1 MITIANHAVFCKA
14 KKRKSR
20 QNPLL
25 FHGFS
30 TAIAAPYIKPPPIAQ
45 NEERALRGGLHSF
58 LRPFGRTFVPNGRIS
73 ERSLQFSNFRLILWV
88 NQKYPSGVLYLL
100 KGGTKL
106 KKETY
111 DVTGMSCAACSSRVE
126 KAVSKQPGAQQV
138 AVNLLKNSMVVEYD
152 ETQLSSAQIIAAVE
166 KAGYGASLH
175 AKPGSAPAAKDVEKG
190 GASAAQKAYSGM
202 KKRLALSLVF
212 TIPLFYL
219 SMGHMMGWP
228 LPACFLGMENAM
240 TFAFTQF
247 LLLLPIVHINRQYYI
262 VGFRTLWQRSPNMDS
277 LIALGSSAAIVYGI
291 YAIYKIGI
299 GFGQMDMDTVHTYMM
314 ELYFES
320 AGTILTLITMGKTM
334 EARAKGKTS
343 DAITKLMDLAP
354 KTATVERDGAESV
367 IPVEEVQLGDVL
379 IVKAGESIPVDGVV
393 LEGTSSV
400 DESALTGES
409 IPVEKQIG
417 DSVIGAT
424 INKSGYF
431 KMRATKVGDDTAL
444 SQIVR
449 LVDEATSSKAP
460 IAKLADKVSGVFVP
474 AVITIAV
481 IATAAWLL
489 TGHSVEFSLSIGI
502 SVLVI
507 SCPCALGLATPT
519 AIMVG
524 TGRGAVNGIL
534 IKSAEALETTHSV
547 NTVVLDKTGTITQGK
562 PVVTDLVGGT
572 ADEKALL
579 TVAASL
585 EKLSEHPLSE
595 AVVAEAEKQQLT
607 LLPVTDF
614 AQIPGQGIS
623 GVIQGRRCLA
633 GNRRMMEANGIA
645 DDALLARGDA
655 LAEDGKTPLY
665 FAADGRL
672 IGLIAVADVVKPT
685 SAQAIAELSHMGIE
699 VVMLTGDNARTA
711 EAIRRQVGVDRVVAE
726 VMPQD
731 KEREIRRLQ
740 ESGKKVAM
748 VGDGINDAPALAR
761 ADVGIAIGAGT
772 DVAIESADIVLMRSD
787 LLDVSTAVQLSRAVI
802 RNIKQNLFWAFF
814 YNAIGI
820 PIAAGVFYPA
830 FQLKMNPMLGAL
842 AMSFSSVFV
851 VSNALRLRWFKARH
865 TAAAK
870 PVSSP
875 SDSGV
880 EIANDQTTARNEKGE
895 TNMEKIISI
904 EGMACMHCVNHVQTA
919 LAAVPGV
926 QEAKV
931 DLESKSATVRTD
943 GSVTDAAL
951 KAAVDGA
958 GYQAVSIR

>member
-1 MITIANHAVFCKA
+1 M
-14 KKRKSR
+14 
-20 QNPLL
+20 
-25 FHGFS
+25 
-30 TAIAAPYIKPPPIAQ
+30 
-45 NEERALRGGLHSF
+45 
-58 LRPFGRTFVPNGRIS
+58 
-73 ERSLQFSNFRLILWV
+73 
-88 NQKYPSGVLYLL
+88 
-100 KGGTKL
+100 

-126 KAVSKQPGAQQV
+126 KAVARQSGVQQV
-138 AVNLLKNSMVVEYD
+138 SVNLLKNSMVVEYD
-152 ETQLSSAQIIAAVE
+152 ESALSSAQIVAAVE
-166 KAGYGASLH
+166 QAGYGASPH
-175 AKPGSAPAAKDVEKG
+175 EKPGAAVPAVQSGKQG
-190 GASAAQKAYSGM
+190 GLSAAQQAYRGM

-212 TIPLFYL
+212 TVPLFYL

-228 LPACFLGMENAM
+228 LPGCFLGTENALV
-240 TFAFTQF
+240 FAFTQF
-247 LLLLPIVHINRQYYI
+247 LLLLPIVFLNRQYYI
-262 VGFRTLWQRSPNMDS
+262 GGAKALIQRAPNMDS
-277 LIALGSSAAIVYGI
+277 LIALGSGAAIVYGI
-291 YAIYKIGI
+291 YAIYRIGI

-343 DAITKLMDLAP
+343 EAITKLMDLAP
-354 KTATVERDGAESV
+354 KTATVERDGTEHI
-367 IPVEEVQLGDVL
+367 IPAAEVQPGDVL
-379 IVKAGESIPVDGVV
+379 IVKAGESVPVDGVV
-393 LEGTSSV
+393 LEGASAV

-409 IPVEKQIG
+409 IPVEKQAG
-417 DSVIGAT
+417 DAVIGAT

-474 AVITIAV
+474 VVIAIAV
-481 IATAAWLL
+481 IAALAWLL
-489 TGHSVEFSLSIGI
+489 TGHSVEFSLSVGI

-524 TGRGAVNGIL
+524 TGRGAANGIL
-534 IKSAEALETTHSV
+534 IKSAEALETAHSV

-562 PVVTDLVGGT
+562 PVVTDVLTLGT
-572 ADEKALL
+572 ERDELL

-585 EKLSEHPLSE
+585 EKRSEHPLAE
-595 AVVAEAEKQQLT
+595 AIASEAEKEQLT
-607 LLPVTDF
+607 LLPVEHF
-614 AQIPGQGIS
+614 EQIPGQGLCAA
-623 GVIQGRRCLA
+623 VDGRNCLA
-633 GNRRMMEANGIA
+633 GNRRMMEANGISG
-645 DDALLARGDA
+645 DPLFSRGEA

-665 FAADGRL
+665 FAREGRL
-672 IGLIAVADVVKPT
+672 LGLIAVADVVKPT
-685 SAQAIAELSHMGIE
+685 SAQAVAELSAMGIE
-699 VVMLTGDNARTA
+699 VVMLTGDNERTA

-726 VMPQD
+726 VLPQD

-740 ESGKKVAM
+740 EGGKKVAM

-761 ADVGIAIGAGT
+761 ADVGIAIGVGT

-830 FQLKMNPMLGAL
+830 FHLKMNPMLGAL

-865 TAAAK
+865 AA
-870 PVSSP
+870 PQEQSSSP
-875 SDSGV
+875 HGGA
-880 EIANDQTTARNEKGE
+880 EIASSEQTANEEKGE
-895 TNMEKIISI
+895 ATMEKVISI
-904 EGMACMHCVNHVQTA
+904 EGMACMHCVKHVQEA

-926 QEAKV
+926 QEVTV
-931 DLESKSATVRTD
+931 DLEGKSATVSVD
-943 GSVTDAAL
+943 SSVTDEAL

-958 GYQAVSIR
+958 GYEALSVR

>member
-1 MITIANHAVFCKA
+1 M
-14 KKRKSR
+14 
-20 QNPLL
+20 
-25 FHGFS
+25 
-30 TAIAAPYIKPPPIAQ
+30 
-45 NEERALRGGLHSF
+45 
-58 LRPFGRTFVPNGRIS
+58 
-73 ERSLQFSNFRLILWV
+73 
-88 NQKYPSGVLYLL
+88 
-100 KGGTKL
+100 

-126 KAVSKQPGAQQV
+126 KAVARQSGVQQV
-138 AVNLLKNSMVVEYD
+138 SVNLLKNSMVVEYD
-152 ETQLSSAQIIAAVE
+152 ESALSSAQIVAAVE
-166 KAGYGASLH
+166 QAGYGASPH
-175 AKPGSAPAAKDVEKG
+175 EKPGAAVPAVQSGKQG
-190 GASAAQKAYSGM
+190 GLSAAQQAYRGM

-212 TIPLFYL
+212 TVPLFYL

-228 LPACFLGMENAM
+228 LPGCFLGTENALV
-240 TFAFTQF
+240 FAFTQF
-247 LLLLPIVHINRQYYI
+247 LLLLPIVFLNRQYYI
-262 VGFRTLWQRSPNMDS
+262 GGAKALIQRAPNMDS
-277 LIALGSSAAIVYGI
+277 LIALGSGAAIVYGI
-291 YAIYKIGI
+291 YAIYRIGI

-343 DAITKLMDLAP
+343 EAITKLMDLAP
-354 KTATVERDGAESV
+354 KTATVERDGTEHI
-367 IPVEEVQLGDVL
+367 IPAAEVQPGDVL
-379 IVKAGESIPVDGVV
+379 IVRAGESVPVDGVV
-393 LEGTSSV
+393 LEGASAV

-409 IPVEKQIG
+409 IPVEKQAG
-417 DSVIGAT
+417 DAVIGAT

-474 AVITIAV
+474 VVIAIAV
-481 IATAAWLL
+481 IAALAWLL
-489 TGHSVEFSLSIGI
+489 TGHSVEFSLSVGI

-524 TGRGAVNGIL
+524 TGRGAANGIL
-534 IKSAEALETTHSV
+534 IKSAEALETAHSV

-562 PVVTDLVGGT
+562 PVVTDVLTLGT
-572 ADEKALL
+572 ERDELL

-585 EKLSEHPLSE
+585 EKRSEHPLAE
-595 AVVAEAEKQQLT
+595 AIASEAEKEQLT
-607 LLPVTDF
+607 LLPVEHF
-614 AQIPGQGIS
+614 EQIPGQGLCAA
-623 GVIQGRRCLA
+623 VDGRNCLA
-633 GNRRMMEANGIA
+633 GNRRMMEANGISG
-645 DDALLARGDA
+645 DPLFSRGEA

-665 FAADGRL
+665 FAREGRL
-672 IGLIAVADVVKPT
+672 LGLIAVADVVKPT
-685 SAQAIAELSHMGIE
+685 SAQAVAELSAMGIE
-699 VVMLTGDNARTA
+699 VVMLTGDNERTA
-711 EAIRRQVGVDRVVAE
+711 EAIRRQVGVDRVAAE
-726 VMPQD
+726 VLPQD

-740 ESGKKVAM
+740 EGGKKVAM

-761 ADVGIAIGAGT
+761 ADVGIAIGVGT

-830 FQLKMNPMLGAL
+830 FHLKMNPMLGAL

-851 VSNALRLRWFKARH
+851 VSNALRLRWFNAKH
-865 TAAAK
+865 AA
-870 PVSSP
+870 PQERSSSP
-875 SDSGV
+875 HGGA
-880 EIANDQTTARNEKGE
+880 EIASSEQTANEEKGE
-895 TNMEKIISI
+895 TTMEKVISI
-904 EGMACMHCVNHVQTA
+904 EGMACMHCVKHVQEA

-926 QEAKV
+926 QEVTV
-931 DLESKSATVRTD
+931 DLEGKSATVSVD
-943 GSVTDAAL
+943 SSVTDEAL

-958 GYQAVSIR
+958 GYEALSVR

>member
-1 MITIANHAVFCKA
+1 MKNT
-14 KKRKSR
+14 
-20 QNPLL
+20 P
-25 FHGFS
+25 HGYC
-30 TAIAAPYIKPPPIAQ
+30 ICP
-45 NEERALRGGLHSF
+45 EGG
-58 LRPFGRTFVPNGRIS
+58 I
-73 ERSLQFSNFRLILWV
+73 
-88 NQKYPSGVLYLL
+88 
-100 KGGTKL
+100 KL

-126 KAVSKQPGAQQV
+126 KAVAKQPGAQQV

-152 ETQLSSAQIIAAVE
+152 ESQLSSAQIIAAVE

-175 AKPGSAPAAKDVEKG
+175 AKPGSAPAVQTAETG
-190 GASAAQKAYSGM
+190 GASAAQKAYSDM
-202 KKRLALSLVF
+202 KKASRPLAPLHHPAVLSLDGPHDGLAAARV
-212 TIPLFYL
+212 
-219 SMGHMMGWP
+219 
-228 LPACFLGMENAM
+228 LPRHGKCDDVRIHAV
-240 TFAFTQF
+240 
-247 LLLLPIVHINRQYYI
+247 LLLLPIVYINRQYYI
-262 VGFRTLWQRSPNMDS
+262 VGFKTLWQRSPNMDS

-354 KTATVERDGAESV
+354 KTATVERNGVESV

-379 IVKAGESIPVDGVV
+379 IVKAGESVPVDGVV
-393 LEGTSSV
+393 LEGTPSV

-409 IPVEKQIG
+409 IPVEKQAG
-417 DSVIGAT
+417 DSVMGAT

-474 AVITIAV
+474 VVITIAV

-489 TGHSVEFSLSIGI
+489 TGHSVEFALSIGI

-562 PVVTDLVGGT
+562 PVVTDVVDGGIGR
-572 ADEKALL
+572 DKLL
-579 TVAASL
+579 SVAASL

-595 AVVAEAEKQQLT
+595 AIVAEAEKESLT
-607 LLPVTDF
+607 FLSVDKF
-614 AQIPGQGIS
+614 EQIPGQGIR
-623 GVIQGRRCLA
+623 GEVEGQLCLA
-633 GNRRMMEANGIA
+633 GNRRMMEANRIENSE
-645 DDALLARGDA
+645 LLAQGEA

-665 FAADGRL
+665 FALDGKL

-685 SAQAIAELSHMGIE
+685 SAQAIAELSSMGIE
-699 VVMLTGDNARTA
+699 VVMLTGDNAKTA

-726 VMPQD
+726 VLPQD

-740 ESGKKVAM
+740 EGGKKVAM

-802 RNIKQNLFWAFF
+802 RNIKENLFWAFF

-851 VSNALRLRWFKARH
+851 VSNALRLRWFKAKH
-865 TAAAK
+865 TEAAPK
-870 PVSSP
+870 TVSSP
-875 SDSGV
+875 SDRGV
-880 EIANDQTTARNEKGE
+880 EIASKEIMASNEKGE
-895 TNMEKIISI
+895 TNMEKVISI
-904 EGMACMHCVNHVQTA
+904 EGMACMHCVNHVQKA
-919 LAAVPGV
+919 LSAVPGV
-926 QEAKV
+926 REAKV
-931 DLESKSATVRTD
+931 DLESKSATVSVD

-951 KAAVDGA
+951 KAAVDEA

>member
-1 MITIANHAVFCKA
+1 MLDKPNIPTYTVG
-14 KKRKSR
+14 KS
-20 QNPLL
+20 
-25 FHGFS
+25 
-30 TAIAAPYIKPPPIAQ
+30 
-45 NEERALRGGLHSF
+45 
-58 LRPFGRTFVPNGRIS
+58 
-73 ERSLQFSNFRLILWV
+73 
-88 NQKYPSGVLYLL
+88 KYPMGVFSFSE
-100 KGGTKL
+100 GGSKL

-126 KAVSKQPGAQQV
+126 KAVARQSGVQQV
-138 AVNLLKNSMVVEYD
+138 SVNLLKNSMVVEYD
-152 ETQLSSAQIIAAVE
+152 ESVLSSAQIVAAVE
-166 KAGYGASLH
+166 QAGYGASPH
-175 AKPGSAPAAKDVEKG
+175 EKPGAAVPAAQSGKQG
-190 GASAAQKAYSGM
+190 GLSAAQEAYRGM
-202 KKRLALSLVF
+202 KRRLALSLVF
-212 TIPLFYL
+212 TVPLFYL

-228 LPACFLGMENAM
+228 LPGCFLGMENAM
-240 TFAFTQF
+240 VFAFTQF
-247 LLLLPIVHINRQYYI
+247 LLLIPIVFINRQYYI
-262 VGFRTLWQRSPNMDS
+262 GGCKALIQRAPNMDS
-277 LIALGSSAAIVYGI
+277 LIALGSGAAILYGI
-291 YAIYKIGI
+291 FAIYKIGI
-299 GFGQMDMDTVHTYMM
+299 GFGRMDMDTVHTYMM

-343 DAITKLMDLAP
+343 EAITKLMDLAP
-354 KTATVERDGAESV
+354 KTATVERDGTEHI
-367 IPVEEVQLGDVL
+367 IPAAEVQPGDVL
-379 IVKAGESIPVDGVV
+379 IVKAGESVPVDGVV
-393 LEGTSSV
+393 LEGASAV

-409 IPVEKQIG
+409 IPVEKQAG
-417 DSVIGAT
+417 DTVIGAT

-431 KMRATKVGDDTAL
+431 KMRATKVGDDTTL

-474 AVITIAV
+474 VVIAIAV
-481 IATAAWLL
+481 LATCAWLL
-489 TGHSVEFSLSIGI
+489 AGHSVEFSLSVGI

-562 PVVTDLVGGT
+562 PVVTDVVDGGIGR
-572 ADEKALL
+572 DKLL
-579 TVAASL
+579 SVAASL

-595 AVVAEAEKQQLT
+595 AIVAEAEKESLT
-607 LLPVTDF
+607 FLSVDKF
-614 AQIPGQGIS
+614 EQIPGQGIR
-623 GVIQGRRCLA
+623 GEVEGQLCLA
-633 GNRRMMEANGIA
+633 GNRRMMEVNRIENSE
-645 DDALLARGDA
+645 LLAQGEA

-665 FAADGRL
+665 FALDGKL

-685 SAQAIAELSHMGIE
+685 SAQAIAELSSMGIE
-699 VVMLTGDNARTA
+699 VVMLTGDNAKTA

-726 VMPQD
+726 VLPQD

-740 ESGKKVAM
+740 EGGKKVAM

-802 RNIKQNLFWAFF
+802 RNIKENLFWAFF

-865 TAAAK
+865 AA
-870 PVSSP
+870 PQEQSSSP
-875 SDSGV
+875 HGGA
-880 EIANDQTTARNEKGE
+880 EIASSEQTANEEKGE
-895 TNMEKIISI
+895 ATMEKVISI
-904 EGMACMHCVNHVQTA
+904 EGMACMHCVKHVQEA

-926 QEAKV
+926 QEVNV
-931 DLESKSATVRTD
+931 DLEGKSATVSVD
-943 GSVTDAAL
+943 GSVTDEAL

-958 GYQAVSIR
+958 GYEALSVR

>member
-1 MITIANHAVFCKA
+1 M
-14 KKRKSR
+14 
-20 QNPLL
+20 
-25 FHGFS
+25 
-30 TAIAAPYIKPPPIAQ
+30 
-45 NEERALRGGLHSF
+45 
-58 LRPFGRTFVPNGRIS
+58 
-73 ERSLQFSNFRLILWV
+73 
-88 NQKYPSGVLYLL
+88 
-100 KGGTKL
+100 

-126 KAVSKQPGAQQV
+126 KAVARQSGVQQV
-138 AVNLLKNSMVVEYD
+138 SVNLLKNSMVVEYD
-152 ETQLSSAQIIAAVE
+152 ESALSSAQIVAAVE
-166 KAGYGASLH
+166 QAGYGASLH
-175 AKPGSAPAAKDVEKG
+175 EKPGAAVPAAKG
-190 GASAAQKAYSGM
+190 GGQGGLSAAQQAYRGM

-212 TIPLFYL
+212 TVPLFYL

-228 LPACFLGMENAM
+228 LPGCFLGTENALV
-240 TFAFTQF
+240 FAFTQF
-247 LLLLPIVHINRQYYI
+247 LLLLPIVFLNRQYYI
-262 VGFRTLWQRSPNMDS
+262 GGAKALIQRAPNMDS
-277 LIALGSSAAIVYGI
+277 LIALGSGAAIVYGI
-291 YAIYKIGI
+291 YAIYRIGI

-343 DAITKLMDLAP
+343 EAITKLMDLAP
-354 KTATVERDGAESV
+354 KTATVERDGTERV
-367 IPVEEVQLGDVL
+367 IPAAEVQSGDVL
-379 IVKAGESIPVDGVV
+379 IVRAGESVPVDGVV
-393 LEGTSSV
+393 LEGASAV

-409 IPVEKQIG
+409 IPVEKQVG
-417 DSVIGAT
+417 DTVIGAT

-474 AVITIAV
+474 VVIAIAV
-481 IATAAWLL
+481 IAALAWLL
-489 TGHSVEFSLSIGI
+489 TGHSVEFSLSVGI

-524 TGRGAVNGIL
+524 TGRGAANGIL
-534 IKSAEALETTHSV
+534 IKSAEALETAHSV

-562 PVVTDLVGGT
+562 PVVTDVLPVG
-572 ADEKALL
+572 AERDELL

-585 EKLSEHPLSE
+585 EKRSEHPLAE
-595 AVVAEAEKQQLT
+595 AIAAEAEKARLT
-607 LLPVTDF
+607 LLPVEHF
-614 AQIPGQGIS
+614 EQIPGQGLRAA
-623 GVIQGRRCLA
+623 VDGRDCLA
-633 GNRRMMEANGIA
+633 GNRRMMEANGISG
-645 DDALLARGDA
+645 DPLFSRGEA

-665 FAADGRL
+665 FAREGRL
-672 IGLIAVADVVKPT
+672 LGLIAVADVVKPT
-685 SAQAIAELSHMGIE
+685 SAQAVAELSGMGIE
-699 VVMLTGDNARTA
+699 VVMLTGDNERTA

-726 VMPQD
+726 VLPQD

-740 ESGKKVAM
+740 EGGKKVAM

-830 FQLKMNPMLGAL
+830 FHLKMNPMLGAL

-865 TAAAK
+865 AA
-870 PVSSP
+870 PQEQSSSP
-875 SDSGV
+875 HGGA
-880 EIANDQTTARNEKGE
+880 EIASSEQTANEEKGE
-895 TNMEKIISI
+895 TTMEKVISI
-904 EGMACMHCVNHVQTA
+904 EGMACMHCVKHVQEA

-926 QEAKV
+926 QEVTV
-931 DLESKSATVRTD
+931 DLEGKSATVSVD
-943 GSVTDAAL
+943 SSVTDEAL

-958 GYQAVSIR
+958 GYEALSVR

>member
-1 MITIANHAVFCKA
+1 M
-14 KKRKSR
+14 
-20 QNPLL
+20 
-25 FHGFS
+25 
-30 TAIAAPYIKPPPIAQ
+30 
-45 NEERALRGGLHSF
+45 
-58 LRPFGRTFVPNGRIS
+58 
-73 ERSLQFSNFRLILWV
+73 
-88 NQKYPSGVLYLL
+88 
-100 KGGTKL
+100 

-126 KAVSKQPGAQQV
+126 KAVARQSGVQQV
-138 AVNLLKNSMVVEYD
+138 SVNLLKNSMVVEYD
-152 ETQLSSAQIIAAVE
+152 ESALSSAQIVAAVE
-166 KAGYGASLH
+166 QAGYGASLH
-175 AKPGSAPAAKDVEKG
+175 EKPGAAVPAAKG
-190 GASAAQKAYSGM
+190 GGQGGLSAAQQAYRGM

-212 TIPLFYL
+212 TVPLFYL

-228 LPACFLGMENAM
+228 LPGCFLGTENALV
-240 TFAFTQF
+240 FAFTQF
-247 LLLLPIVHINRQYYI
+247 LLLLPIVFLNRQYYI
-262 VGFRTLWQRSPNMDS
+262 GGAKALIQRAPNMDS
-277 LIALGSSAAIVYGI
+277 LIALGSGAAIVYGI
-291 YAIYKIGI
+291 YAIYRIGI

-343 DAITKLMDLAP
+343 EAITKLMDLAP
-354 KTATVERDGAESV
+354 KTAAVERDGTEHV
-367 IPVEEVQLGDVL
+367 IPAAEVQPGDVL
-379 IVKAGESIPVDGVV
+379 IVRAGESVPVDGVV
-393 LEGTSSV
+393 LEGASAV

-409 IPVEKQIG
+409 IPVEKQAG
-417 DSVIGAT
+417 DAVIGAT

-474 AVITIAV
+474 VVIAIAV
-481 IATAAWLL
+481 IAALAWLL
-489 TGHSVEFSLSIGI
+489 TGHSVEFSLSVGI

-524 TGRGAVNGIL
+524 TGRGAANGIL
-534 IKSAEALETTHSV
+534 IKSAEALETAHSV

-562 PVVTDLVGGT
+562 PVVTDVLTLGT
-572 ADEKALL
+572 ERDELL

-585 EKLSEHPLSE
+585 EKRSEHPLAE
-595 AVVAEAEKQQLT
+595 AIASEAEKEQLT
-607 LLPVTDF
+607 LLPVEHF
-614 AQIPGQGIS
+614 EQIPGQGLCAA
-623 GVIQGRRCLA
+623 VDGRNCLA
-633 GNRRMMEANGIA
+633 GNRRMMEANGISG
-645 DDALLARGDA
+645 DPLFSRGEA

-665 FAADGRL
+665 FAREGRL
-672 IGLIAVADVVKPT
+672 LGLIAVADVVKPT
-685 SAQAIAELSHMGIE
+685 SAQAVAELSAMGIE
-699 VVMLTGDNARTA
+699 VVMLTGDNERTA

-726 VMPQD
+726 VLPQD

-740 ESGKKVAM
+740 EGGKKVAM

-761 ADVGIAIGAGT
+761 ADVGIAIGVGT

-830 FQLKMNPMLGAL
+830 FHLKMNPMLGAL

-851 VSNALRLRWFKARH
+851 VSNALRLRWFNAKH
-865 TAAAK
+865 AA
-870 PVSSP
+870 PQERSSSP
-875 SDSGV
+875 HGGA
-880 EIANDQTTARNEKGE
+880 EIASSEQTANEEKGE
-895 TNMEKIISI
+895 TTMEKVISI
-904 EGMACMHCVNHVQTA
+904 EGMACMHCVKHVQEA

-926 QEAKV
+926 QEVTV
-931 DLESKSATVRTD
+931 DLEGKSATVSVD
-943 GSVTDAAL
+943 SSVTDEAL

-958 GYQAVSIR
+958 GYEALSVR

>member
-1 MITIANHAVFCKA
+1 MKNT
-14 KKRKSR
+14 
-20 QNPLL
+20 P
-25 FHGFS
+25 HGYC
-30 TAIAAPYIKPPPIAQ
+30 ICH
-45 NEERALRGGLHSF
+45 EGG
-58 LRPFGRTFVPNGRIS
+58 I
-73 ERSLQFSNFRLILWV
+73 
-88 NQKYPSGVLYLL
+88 
-100 KGGTKL
+100 KL

-126 KAVSKQPGAQQV
+126 KAVAKQPGAQQV

-152 ETQLSSAQIIAAVE
+152 ESQLSSAQIIAAVE

-175 AKPGSAPAAKDVEKG
+175 AKPGSAPAAQTAETG
-190 GASAAQKAYSGM
+190 GASAAQKAYSDM
-202 KKRLALSLVF
+202 KKRLALSLLF

-247 LLLLPIVHINRQYYI
+247 LLLLPIVYINRQYYI
-262 VGFRTLWQRSPNMDS
+262 VGFKTLWQRSPNMDS

-354 KTATVERDGAESV
+354 KTATVERNGVESV

-379 IVKAGESIPVDGVV
+379 IVKAGESV
-393 LEGTSSV
+393 
-400 DESALTGES
+400 
-409 IPVEKQIG
+409 PVEKQAG

-474 AVITIAV
+474 VVITIAV

-489 TGHSVEFSLSIGI
+489 TGHSVEFALSIGI

-534 IKSAEALETTHSV
+534 LKSAEALETTHSV

-562 PVVTDLVGGT
+562 PVVTDVVDGGIGR
-572 ADEKALL
+572 DKLL
-579 TVAASL
+579 SVAASL

-595 AVVAEAEKQQLT
+595 AIVAEAEKESLT
-607 LLPVTDF
+607 FLSVDKF
-614 AQIPGQGIS
+614 EQIPGQGIR
-623 GVIQGRRCLA
+623 GEVEGQLCLA
-633 GNRRMMEANGIA
+633 GNRRMMEANRIENSE
-645 DDALLARGDA
+645 LLAQGEA
-655 LAEDGKTPLY
+655 LAKDGKTPLY
-665 FAADGRL
+665 FALDGKL
-672 IGLIAVADVVKPT
+672 IGLIAVADIVKPT
-685 SAQAIAELSHMGIE
+685 SAQAIAELSNMGIE

-726 VMPQD
+726 VLPQD

-740 ESGKKVAM
+740 EGGKKVAM

-802 RNIKQNLFWAFF
+802 RNIKENLFWAFF

-851 VSNALRLRWFKARH
+851 VSNALRLRWFKAKH
-865 TAAAK
+865 TAAAPK
-870 PVSSP
+870 TVSSP

-880 EIANDQTTARNEKGE
+880 EIANSHTMASNNEKGE
-895 TNMEKIISI
+895 TNMEKVISI
-904 EGMACMHCVNHVQTA
+904 EGMACMHCVNHVQQA
-919 LAAVPGV
+919 LSAVPGV
-926 QEAKV
+926 KEAKV
-931 DLESKSATVRTD
+931 DLESKSATVSVD
-943 GSVTDAAL
+943 GNVTDAAL
-951 KAAVDGA
+951 KAAVDEA

>member
-1 MITIANHAVFCKA
+1 
-14 KKRKSR
+14 
-20 QNPLL
+20 
-25 FHGFS
+25 
-30 TAIAAPYIKPPPIAQ
+30 
-45 NEERALRGGLHSF
+45 
-58 LRPFGRTFVPNGRIS
+58 
-73 ERSLQFSNFRLILWV
+73 
-88 NQKYPSGVLYLL
+88 
-100 KGGTKL
+100 
-106 KKETY
+106 
-111 DVTGMSCAACSSRVE
+111 
-126 KAVSKQPGAQQV
+126 
-138 AVNLLKNSMVVEYD
+138 
-152 ETQLSSAQIIAAVE
+152 
-166 KAGYGASLH
+166 
-175 AKPGSAPAAKDVEKG
+175 
-190 GASAAQKAYSGM
+190 
-202 KKRLALSLVF
+202 
-212 TIPLFYL
+212 
-219 SMGHMMGWP
+219 
-228 LPACFLGMENAM
+228 M

-247 LLLLPIVHINRQYYI
+247 LLLLPIVYINRQYYI
-262 VGFRTLWQRSPNMDS
+262 IGFKTLWQRSPNMDS

-299 GFGQMDMDTVHTYMM
+299 GFGRMDMDTVHTYMM

-354 KTATVERDGAESV
+354 KTATVERNGVESV

-379 IVKAGESIPVDGVV
+379 IVKAGESIPV
-393 LEGTSSV
+393 
-400 DESALTGES
+400 
-409 IPVEKQIG
+409 EKQAG

-474 AVITIAV
+474 VIITIAV

-489 TGHSVEFSLSIGI
+489 TGHSVEFALSIGI

-562 PVVTDLVGGT
+562 PVVTDVVDGGIGR
-572 ADEKALL
+572 DKLL
-579 TVAASL
+579 SVAASL

-595 AVVAEAEKQQLT
+595 AIVAEAEKESLT
-607 LLPVTDF
+607 FLSVDKF
-614 AQIPGQGIS
+614 EQIPGQGIR
-623 GVIQGRRCLA
+623 GEVEGQLCLA
-633 GNRRMMEANGIA
+633 GNRRMMEANRIENSE
-645 DDALLARGDA
+645 LLAQGEA

-665 FAADGRL
+665 FALDGKL

-685 SAQAIAELSHMGIE
+685 SAQAIAELSSMGIE
-699 VVMLTGDNARTA
+699 VVMLTGDNAKTA

-726 VMPQD
+726 VLPQD

-740 ESGKKVAM
+740 EGGKKVAM
-748 VGDGINDAPALAR
+748 VGDGINDAPALAS

-802 RNIKQNLFWAFF
+802 RNIKENLFWAFF

-851 VSNALRLRWFKARH
+851 VSNALRLRWFKAKH
-865 TAAAK
+865 TEAAPK
-870 PVSSP
+870 TVSSP
-875 SDSGV
+875 SDRGV
-880 EIANDQTTARNEKGE
+880 EIESKEIMASNEKGE
-895 TNMEKIISI
+895 TNMEKVISI
-904 EGMACMHCVNHVQTA
+904 EGMACMHCVNHVQQA
-919 LAAVPGV
+919 LSAVPGV
-926 QEAKV
+926 KEAKV
-931 DLESKSATVRTD
+931 DLESKSATVSVD

-951 KAAVDGA
+951 KAAVDEA

>member
-1 MITIANHAVFCKA
+1 M
-14 KKRKSR
+14 
-20 QNPLL
+20 
-25 FHGFS
+25 
-30 TAIAAPYIKPPPIAQ
+30 
-45 NEERALRGGLHSF
+45 
-58 LRPFGRTFVPNGRIS
+58 
-73 ERSLQFSNFRLILWV
+73 
-88 NQKYPSGVLYLL
+88 
-100 KGGTKL
+100 

-126 KAVSKQPGAQQV
+126 KAVARQSGVQQV
-138 AVNLLKNSMVVEYD
+138 SVNLLKNSMVVEYD
-152 ETQLSSAQIIAAVE
+152 ESALSSAQIVAAVE
-166 KAGYGASLH
+166 QAGYGASLH
-175 AKPGSAPAAKDVEKG
+175 EKPGAAVPAAKG
-190 GASAAQKAYSGM
+190 GGQGGLSAAQQAYRGM

-212 TIPLFYL
+212 TVPLFYL

-228 LPACFLGMENAM
+228 LPGCFLGTENALV
-240 TFAFTQF
+240 FAFTQF
-247 LLLLPIVHINRQYYI
+247 LLLLPIVFLNRQYYI
-262 VGFRTLWQRSPNMDS
+262 GGAKALIQRAPNMDS
-277 LIALGSSAAIVYGI
+277 LIALGSGAAIVYGI
-291 YAIYKIGI
+291 YAIYRIGI

-343 DAITKLMDLAP
+343 EAITKLMDLAP
-354 KTATVERDGAESV
+354 KTATVERDSTERV
-367 IPVEEVQLGDVL
+367 IPAAEVQPGDVL
-379 IVKAGESIPVDGVV
+379 IVKAGESVPVDGVV
-393 LEGTSSV
+393 LEGASAV

-409 IPVEKQIG
+409 IPVEKQAG
-417 DSVIGAT
+417 DTVIGAT

-474 AVITIAV
+474 VVIAIAV
-481 IATAAWLL
+481 IAALAWLL
-489 TGHSVEFSLSIGI
+489 TGHSVEFSLSVGI

-524 TGRGAVNGIL
+524 TGRGAANGIL
-534 IKSAEALETTHSV
+534 IKSAEALETAHSV

-562 PVVTDLVGGT
+562 PVVTDVLTLGT
-572 ADEKALL
+572 ERDELL

-585 EKLSEHPLSE
+585 EKRSEHPLAE
-595 AVVAEAEKQQLT
+595 AIAAEAEKARLT
-607 LLPVTDF
+607 LLPVEHF
-614 AQIPGQGIS
+614 EQIPGQGLRAA
-623 GVIQGRRCLA
+623 VDGRDCLA
-633 GNRRMMEANGIA
+633 GNRRMMEANGISG
-645 DDALLARGDA
+645 DPLFSRGEA

-665 FAADGRL
+665 FAREGRL
-672 IGLIAVADVVKPT
+672 LGLIAVADVVKPT
-685 SAQAIAELSHMGIE
+685 SAQAVAELSGMGIE
-699 VVMLTGDNARTA
+699 VVMLTGDNERTA
-711 EAIRRQVGVDRVVAE
+711 EAIRRQVGVDLVVAE
-726 VMPQD
+726 VLPQD

-740 ESGKKVAM
+740 EGGKKVAM

-830 FQLKMNPMLGAL
+830 FHLKMNPMLGAL

-865 TAAAK
+865 AA
-870 PVSSP
+870 PQEQSSSP
-875 SDSGV
+875 HGGA
-880 EIANDQTTARNEKGE
+880 EIASSEQTANEEKGE
-895 TNMEKIISI
+895 TTMEKVISI
-904 EGMACMHCVNHVQTA
+904 EGMACMHCVKHVQEA

-926 QEAKV
+926 QEVTV
-931 DLESKSATVRTD
+931 DLEGKSATVSVD
-943 GSVTDAAL
+943 SSVTDEAL

-958 GYQAVSIR
+958 GYEALSVR

>member
-1 MITIANHAVFCKA
+1 MLDKLLYSDLYYGQFKNTIQGYCIY
-14 KKRKSR
+14 
-20 QNPLL
+20 P
-25 FHGFS
+25 
-30 TAIAAPYIKPPPIAQ
+30 
-45 NEERALRGGLHSF
+45 EGGI
-58 LRPFGRTFVPNGRIS
+58 PV
-73 ERSLQFSNFRLILWV
+73 
-88 NQKYPSGVLYLL
+88 
-100 KGGTKL
+100 

-126 KAVSKQPGAQQV
+126 KAVSGQNGVQQV
-138 AVNLLKNSMVVEYD
+138 SVNLLKNSMVVEYD
-152 ETQLSSAQIIAAVE
+152 ERALSSAQIVAAVE
-166 KAGYGASLH
+166 QAGYGASPH
-175 AKPGSAPAAKDVEKG
+175 EKPGAAAPAAQSGKQG
-190 GASAAQKAYSGM
+190 GLSAAQEAYRGM
-202 KKRLALSLVF
+202 KRRLALSLVF
-212 TIPLFYL
+212 TVPLFYL

-228 LPACFLGMENAM
+228 LPECFLGMENAM

-247 LLLLPIVHINRQYYI
+247 LLLIPIVFLNRQYYI
-262 VGFRTLWQRSPNMDS
+262 GGCKALIQRAPNMDS
-277 LIALGSSAAIVYGI
+277 LIALGSGAAILYGI
-291 YAIYKIGI
+291 YAIYRIGI
-299 GFGQMDMDTVHTYMM
+299 GFGQMDMDTVHAYMM

-354 KTATVERDGAESV
+354 KTATVERDGTERV
-367 IPVEEVQLGDVL
+367 IPAAEVQPGEVL
-379 IVKAGESIPVDGVV
+379 IVKAGESVPVDGVV
-393 LEGTSSV
+393 LEGTSAV

-409 IPVEKQIG
+409 IPVEKQVG
-417 DSVIGAT
+417 DTVIGAT

-431 KMRATKVGDDTAL
+431 KMRATKVGDDTTL

-474 AVITIAV
+474 VVITIAV
-481 IATAAWLL
+481 IATAVWLL
-489 TGHSVEFSLSIGI
+489 TGHSVEFSLSVGI

-547 NTVVLDKTGTITQGK
+547 TTVVLDKTGTITQGK
-562 PVVTDLVGGT
+562 PVVTDVLPFG
-572 ADEKALL
+572 AERDELL
-579 TVAASL
+579 AVAASL
-585 EKLSEHPLSE
+585 EKRSEHPLAE
-595 AVVAEAEKQQLT
+595 AIVSEAEKEQLA
-607 LLPVTDF
+607 LLPVEKF
-614 AQIPGQGIS
+614 EQIPGQGLRAT
-623 GVIQGRRCLA
+623 VEGRICLA
-633 GNRRMMEANGIA
+633 GNRRMMEANHVENGE
-645 DDALLARGDA
+645 LFSRGET
-655 LAEDGKTPLY
+655 LAEDGKTPLF
-665 FAADGRL
+665 FARDGRL
-672 IGLIAVADVVKPT
+672 LGLIAVADIVKST
-685 SAQAIAELSHMGIE
+685 SAQAIAELSNMGIE
-699 VVMLTGDNARTA
+699 VVMLTGDNERTA

-726 VMPQD
+726 VLPQD

-772 DVAIESADIVLMRSD
+772 DIAIESADIVLMRSD

-830 FQLKMNPMLGAL
+830 FHLKMNPMLGAL

-851 VSNALRLRWFKARH
+851 VSNALRLRWFKAKHAAAH
-865 TAAAK
+865 TA
-870 PVSSP
+870 PSP
-875 SDSGV
+875 SDGGA
-880 EIANDQTTARNEKGE
+880 EITTNQMTANEEKGE
-895 TNMEKIISI
+895 TTMEKVINI
-904 EGMACMHCVNHVQTA
+904 EGMACMHCVKHVQEA

-926 QEAKV
+926 QTANV
-931 DLESKSATVRTD
+931 DLESKTATVSVD

-951 KAAVDGA
+951 KAAVDEA

>member
-1 MITIANHAVFCKA
+1 MKNT
-14 KKRKSR
+14 
-20 QNPLL
+20 P
-25 FHGFS
+25 
-30 TAIAAPYIKPPPIAQ
+30 
-45 NEERALRGGLHSF
+45 RGYCIC
-58 LRPFGRTFVPNGRIS
+58 P
-73 ERSLQFSNFRLILWV
+73 E
-88 NQKYPSGVLYLL
+88 
-100 KGGTKL
+100 GGIKL
-106 KKETY
+106 KKEPY

-126 KAVSKQPGAQQV
+126 KAVAKQPGAQQV

-152 ETQLSSAQIIAAVE
+152 ESQLSSAQIIAAVE

-175 AKPGSAPAAKDVEKG
+175 AKPGSAPAAQTAETG
-190 GASAAQKAYSGM
+190 GASAAQKAYSDM
-202 KKRLALSLVF
+202 KKRLALSLLF

-228 LPACFLGMENAM
+228 LPACFLGTENAM

-247 LLLLPIVHINRQYYI
+247 LLLLPIVYINRQYYI
-262 VGFRTLWQRSPNMDS
+262 VGFKTLWQRSPNMDS

-299 GFGQMDMDTVHTYMM
+299 GFGRMDMDTVHTYMM

-354 KTATVERDGAESV
+354 KTATVERNGVESV

-379 IVKAGESIPVDGVV
+379 IVKAGESVPVDGVV

-409 IPVEKQIG
+409 VPVEKQAG

-474 AVITIAV
+474 VVITIAV

-489 TGHSVEFSLSIGI
+489 TGHSVEFALSIGI

-562 PVVTDLVGGT
+562 PVVTDVVDGGIGR
-572 ADEKALL
+572 DKLL
-579 TVAASL
+579 SVAASL

-595 AVVAEAEKQQLT
+595 AIVAEAEKESLT
-607 LLPVTDF
+607 FLSVDKF
-614 AQIPGQGIS
+614 EQIPGQGIR
-623 GVIQGRRCLA
+623 GEVEGQLCLA
-633 GNRRMMEANGIA
+633 GNRRMMEANRIENSE
-645 DDALLARGDA
+645 LLAQGEA

-665 FAADGRL
+665 FALDGKL

-685 SAQAIAELSHMGIE
+685 SAQAIAELSSMGIE
-699 VVMLTGDNARTA
+699 VVMLTGDNAKTA

-726 VMPQD
+726 VLPQD

-740 ESGKKVAM
+740 EGGKKVAM

-802 RNIKQNLFWAFF
+802 RNIKENLFWAFF

-851 VSNALRLRWFKARH
+851 VSNALRLRWFKAKH
-865 TAAAK
+865 TEAAPK
-870 PVSSP
+870 TVSSP
-875 SDSGV
+875 SDRGV
-880 EIANDQTTARNEKGE
+880 EIVSKEIMASNEKGE
-895 TNMEKIISI
+895 TNMEKVISI
-904 EGMACMHCVNHVQTA
+904 EGMACMHCVNHVQQA
-919 LAAVPGV
+919 LSAVPGV
-926 QEAKV
+926 KEAKV
-931 DLESKSATVRTD
+931 DLESKSATVSVD

-951 KAAVDGA
+951 KAAVDEA

>member
-1 MITIANHAVFCKA
+1 M
-14 KKRKSR
+14 
-20 QNPLL
+20 
-25 FHGFS
+25 
-30 TAIAAPYIKPPPIAQ
+30 
-45 NEERALRGGLHSF
+45 
-58 LRPFGRTFVPNGRIS
+58 
-73 ERSLQFSNFRLILWV
+73 
-88 NQKYPSGVLYLL
+88 
-100 KGGTKL
+100 

-126 KAVSKQPGAQQV
+126 KAVSGQNGVRQV
-138 AVNLLKNSMVVEYD
+138 SVNLLKNSMVVEYD
-152 ETQLSSAQIIAAVE
+152 ESALSSAQIVAAVE
-166 KAGYGASLH
+166 QAGYGASPH
-175 AKPGSAPAAKDVEKG
+175 EKPGAAAPAAQSGKQG
-190 GASAAQKAYSGM
+190 GLSAVQEAYRGM
-202 KKRLALSLVF
+202 KRRLALSLIF
-212 TIPLFYL
+212 TVPLFYL

-247 LLLLPIVHINRQYYI
+247 LLLIPIVFLNRQYYI
-262 VGFRTLWQRSPNMDS
+262 GGCKALIQRAPNMDS
-277 LIALGSSAAIVYGI
+277 LIALGSGAAILYGI
-291 YAIYKIGI
+291 YAIYRIGI
-299 GFGQMDMDTVHTYMM
+299 GFGQMDMDTVHAYMM

-354 KTATVERDGAESV
+354 KTATVERDGTERV
-367 IPVEEVQLGDVL
+367 IPATEVQPGEVL
-379 IVKAGESIPVDGVV
+379 IVRAGESVPVDGVV
-393 LEGTSSV
+393 LEGTSAV

-409 IPVEKQIG
+409 IPVEKQVG
-417 DSVIGAT
+417 DTVIGAT

-431 KMRATKVGDDTAL
+431 KMRATKVGDDTTL

-474 AVITIAV
+474 VVITIAV
-481 IATAAWLL
+481 IATAVWLL
-489 TGHSVEFSLSIGI
+489 TGHSVEFSLSVGI

-534 IKSAEALETTHSV
+534 IKSAEALETAHRV

-562 PVVTDLVGGT
+562 PVVTDVLPFG
-572 ADEKALL
+572 AERDELL
-579 TVAASL
+579 AVAASL
-585 EKLSEHPLSE
+585 EKRSEHPLAE
-595 AVVAEAEKQQLT
+595 AIVSEAEKEQLA
-607 LLPVTDF
+607 LLPVENF
-614 AQIPGQGIS
+614 EQIPGQGLRAA
-623 GVIQGRRCLA
+623 VEGRICLA
-633 GNRRMMEANGIA
+633 GNRRMMEANDIS
-645 DDALLARGDA
+645 DDELFSRGET
-655 LAEDGKTPLY
+655 LAEDGKTPLF
-665 FAADGRL
+665 FARDGRL
-672 IGLIAVADVVKPT
+672 LGLIAVADIVKPT
-685 SAQAIAELSHMGIE
+685 SAQAVAELSDMGIE
-699 VVMLTGDNARTA
+699 VVMLTGDNERTA

-726 VMPQD
+726 VLPQD

-740 ESGKKVAM
+740 EDGKKVAM

-772 DVAIESADIVLMRSD
+772 DIAIESADIVLMRSD

-830 FQLKMNPMLGAL
+830 FHLKMNPMLGAL

-851 VSNALRLRWFKARH
+851 VSNALRLRWFKAKHAAAH
-865 TAAAK
+865 TA
-870 PVSSP
+870 PSP
-875 SDSGV
+875 SDGGA
-880 EIANDQTTARNEKGE
+880 EITTNQMTANEEKGE
-895 TNMEKIISI
+895 TTMEKVINI
-904 EGMACMHCVNHVQTA
+904 EGMACMHCVKHVQEA

-926 QEAKV
+926 QTANV
-931 DLESKSATVRTD
+931 DLESKTATVSVD
-943 GSVTDAAL
+943 GSVSDEAL

>member
-1 MITIANHAVFCKA
+1 MKNT
-14 KKRKSR
+14 
-20 QNPLL
+20 P
-25 FHGFS
+25 HGYC
-30 TAIAAPYIKPPPIAQ
+30 ICP
-45 NEERALRGGLHSF
+45 EGG
-58 LRPFGRTFVPNGRIS
+58 I
-73 ERSLQFSNFRLILWV
+73 
-88 NQKYPSGVLYLL
+88 
-100 KGGTKL
+100 KL

-126 KAVSKQPGAQQV
+126 KAVSKQPGTQQV

-152 ETQLSSAQIIAAVE
+152 ESQLSSAQIIAAVE

-175 AKPGSAPAAKDVEKG
+175 AKPGSAPAAQTAETG
-190 GASAAQKAYSGM
+190 GASAAQKAYNDM
-202 KKRLALSLVF
+202 KKRLVLSLIF

-247 LLLLPIVHINRQYYI
+247 LLLLPIVYINRQYYI
-262 VGFRTLWQRSPNMDS
+262 VGFKTLWQRSPNMDS

-354 KTATVERDGAESV
+354 KTATVERNGVESV

-379 IVKAGESIPVDGVV
+379 IVKAGESVPVDGVV

-409 IPVEKQIG
+409 IPVEKQAG

-474 AVITIAV
+474 VVITIAV

-489 TGHSVEFSLSIGI
+489 TGHSVEFALSIGI

-562 PVVTDLVGGT
+562 PVVTDVVDGGIGR
-572 ADEKALL
+572 DKLL
-579 TVAASL
+579 SVAASL

-595 AVVAEAEKQQLT
+595 AIVAEAEKESLT
-607 LLPVTDF
+607 FLSVDKF
-614 AQIPGQGIS
+614 EQIPGQGIR
-623 GVIQGRRCLA
+623 GEVEGQLCLA
-633 GNRRMMEANGIA
+633 GNRRMMEANRIEKS
-645 DDALLARGDA
+645 DLLARGEA

-665 FAADGRL
+665 FALDGKL
-672 IGLIAVADVVKPT
+672 IGLIAVADIVKPT
-685 SAQAIAELSHMGIE
+685 SAQAIAELSNMGIE
-699 VVMLTGDNARTA
+699 VVMLTGDNAK
-711 EAIRRQVGVDRVVAE
+711 
-726 VMPQD
+726 PQD

-740 ESGKKVAM
+740 EGGKKVAM

-820 PIAAGVFYPA
+820 PIAAGIFYPA

-851 VSNALRLRWFKARH
+851 VSNALRLRWFKAKH
-865 TAAAK
+865 TAAAAPK
-870 PVSSP
+870 TVSSP

-880 EIANDQTTARNEKGE
+880 EIANNQTMASNNEKGE
-895 TNMEKIISI
+895 TNMEKVISI
-904 EGMACMHCVNHVQTA
+904 EGMACMHCVNHVQQA
-919 LAAVPGV
+919 LSAVPGV
-926 QEAKV
+926 KEAKV
-931 DLESKSATVRTD
+931 DLESKSATVSVD

-951 KAAVDGA
+951 KAAVDEA